1 MSNKSSTSGGMGF
14 VIVLT
19 IVFVILKLCGVIAW
33 PWLWALSPI
42 WIGAAVDII
51 ICVIFLIV
59 MRRTRK
65 KFIDDINKKFID
77 AEERWR

>member
-1 MSNKSSTSGGMGF
+1 MNNKSSTSGGMGF
-14 VIVLT
+14 VAVLT

-33 PWLWALSPI
+33 PWLWVLSPI

-65 KFIDDINKKFID
+65 KFTDDD
-77 AEERWR
+77 RRWW

>member
-1 MSNKSSTSGGMGF
+1 MGF
-14 VIVLT
+14 VAVLT

-33 PWLWALSPI
+33 PWLWVLSPI

-51 ICVIFLIV
+51 IFVISLIV

-65 KFIDDINKKFID
+65 KFTNDDWG
-77 AEERWR
+77 WRDGFR